1 MDGPTPTGTDARGT
15 PGPSASVFARGW
27 RRVRQ
32 VPHLEWLALGILA
45 AAVVVFSVWWTDL
58 EWVSFLGFHQAVYDL
73 GVDYQV
79 IWAAAHGY
87 SINEAGPG
95 ATHLI
100 LYAFL
105 VPYWLIPSQSGF
117 FLFLLAFEAVWIG
130 IGVFPIYWV
139 AKEQLGRRWVGVA
152 LGLAYLAYPAMSG
165 PLWFPFHYE
174 ALFPTLFLFGYWLYR
189 RGSFVGAGA
198 FWVASL
204 FTDAGVTF
212 IIAAFGLGIL
222 AEPLIA
228 RTGVWDRLR
237 GRPFPGPVPIPRARW
252 VFGLF
257 LIAAGAAVFLGVALS
272 YGFWQ
277 FVFFTARS
285 SFATGSTLTR
295 VAPIDPLANGTRK
308 IVTLLLLFGPL
319 LALPLWGREER
330 WALLPYLGPAL
341 LTSSFTGFLS
351 PFVDQYVAFVI
362 PVLFA
367 AAIRGLERP
376 WGRPVR
382 TDERP
387 SVRETF
393 RRPNRLRRPVPVAT
407 AVLAVTVACALV
419 FTPWGPFNAE
429 LNRPHVGVEVAY
441 YNVPYVRYSNQ
452 TVNAALLQMIDMIP
466 PTGWVL
472 VQDNIPQLLNRTEW
486 TVPGFYSIGQ
496 PLNYL
501 ITDPYD
507 YNFYALNTFG
517 PDPDSM
523 MFWANYFLIEGWH
536 VLADADGCLLLSSTG
551 SGPPAFYEPLV
562 LTFTPSDFLGIGP
575 ELPNHQIF
583 NGPLLPIDGA
593 YSVLSPGN
601 YSVTLTLRVD
611 HPNATDQL
619 FFGIGYNYSASLL
632 ENNSIPGAPWT
643 GINGT
648 VALTYSISVPA
659 YFPGGPVFTLYE
671 RDWSGPLSVVSIRI
685 AQTSPAVAPSGS

>member
-1 MDGPTPTGTDARGT
+1 VDGPGPAGTDERVTVA
-15 PGPSASVFARGW
+15 PSPSLFVRGW
-27 RRVRQ
+27 RRVRA
-32 VPHLEWLALGILA
+32 VPSAEWLALGILSL
-45 AAVVVFSVWWTDL
+45 AVVAFSVWWTDL

-100 LYAFL
+100 LYLF
-105 VPYWLIPSQSGF
+105 VIPYWLIPSQSGF
-117 FLFLLAFEAVWIG
+117 FLFLLAFEAVWVG
-130 IGVFPIYWV
+130 LGVFPIYWV
-139 AKEQLGRRWVGVA
+139 AKEQLGRRWIGLA

-189 RGSFVGAGA
+189 RGNLLGAGA

-228 RTGVWDRLR
+228 RTGIWARLR
-237 GRPFPGPVPIPRARW
+237 GRPRPGPVPIPRAKW
-252 VFGLF
+252 MFGLF

-272 YGFWQ
+272 YGFWE

-285 SFATGSTLTR
+285 SFTTGSTLAR
-295 VAPIDPLANGTRK
+295 VAPIDPLANWARK
-308 IVTLLLLFGPL
+308 LATVLLLFGPL

-341 LTSSFTGFLS
+341 LTTSFTGFLS

-362 PVLFA
+362 PVLFVA
-367 AAIRGLERP
+367 TVRGLERP
-376 WGRPVR
+376 WGYRPASDSGPPVPHAAVR
-382 TDERP
+382 
-387 SVRETF
+387 
-393 RRPNRLRRPVPVAT
+393 RRRLYRPVPVAT
-407 AVLAVTVACALV
+407 TVLVVTVACAMV
-419 FTPWGPFNAE
+419 FTPWGPFNTE
-429 LNRPHVGVEVAY
+429 IDRPHVSIDVAY

-452 TVNAALLQMIDMIP
+452 TVNAALLQMIDMVP

-486 TVPGFYSIGQ
+486 TVPGFYAVGQ
-496 PLNYL
+496 PLSYL

-517 PDPDSM
+517 PLPDSM
-523 MFWANYFLIEGWH
+523 MFWANYFLSQGWH
-536 VLADADGCLLLSSTG
+536 VLADAYGCLLLSSTG
-551 SGPPAFYEPLV
+551 SGPPALYQPLV
-562 LTFTPSDFLGIGP
+562 LSFTPSDFLGVGP
-575 ELPNHQIF
+575 ERPNHQLF

-601 YSVTLTLRVD
+601 YTVTLTLRVD

-619 FFGIGYNYSASLL
+619 YFGIGYNYSANLL
-632 ENNSIPGAPWT
+632 QNNSIPGAPWA
-643 GINGT
+643 GLNGT
-648 VALTYSISVPA
+648 VALTYAISVPS

-671 RDWSGPLSVVSIRI
+671 RQWTGPLSIVSVRM
-685 AQTSPAVAPSGS
+685 AQSAPATPPSGT